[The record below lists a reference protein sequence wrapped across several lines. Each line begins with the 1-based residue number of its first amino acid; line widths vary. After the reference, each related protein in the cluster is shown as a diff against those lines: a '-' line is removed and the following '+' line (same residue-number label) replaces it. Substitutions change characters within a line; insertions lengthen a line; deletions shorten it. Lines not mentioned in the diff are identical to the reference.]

1 MYQKHLRFAFAAV
14 AALLLSSTTITYA
27 QETVAYDSP
36 VWPGNQVYL
45 GNLGLD
51 FTVNQPIV
59 VNALGA
65 FDASTPNGFF
75 GAINVGIWSNP
86 GGALVVGPATLGPG
100 FGDFNLNGDQ
110 FRTLLTPVVLL
121 PGNYSVVAL
130 YNGVDANG
138 NATIGGITLSTENG
152 DSGAVSFTGN
162 GRYDSNG
169 ALDFPTSCV
178 GCSAVTNE
186 FVAGTF
192 EYEVCEAPTLTKSFG
207 APNGSILAG
216 QTSTLT
222 FVLTSPNCPLT
233 NLSFSDTLPS
243 AMVVSTPNG
252 LTGSCGGG
260 TITAVPASH
269 SISLSGAE
277 VDGFPAS
284 SASCTFTV
292 NVTSAT
298 GGTMSNATTLV
309 TDDQG
314 LTGTAATASVYV
326 YNWNYWWF
334 FAAP

>member
-27 QETVAYDSP
+27 QETVAYDSI
-36 VWPGNQVYL
+36 VQPGNQLYS

-130 YNGVDANG
+130 YNGIDANG
-138 NATIGGITLSTENG
+138 NATFGGFAPSTENG
-152 DSGAVSFTGN
+152 DSGAISFTGT
-162 GRYDSNG
+162 GRYDTNG
-169 ALDFPTSCV
+169 ALDFPLSCV
-178 GCSAVTNE
+178 GCSPVTNE

-252 LTGSCGGG
+252 LAGSCGGG
-260 TITAVPASH
+260 TITATPASN
-269 SISLSGAE
+269 SISLSGATLLGAPG
-277 VDGFPAS
+277 VP
-284 SASCTFTV
+284 ASCTFTV